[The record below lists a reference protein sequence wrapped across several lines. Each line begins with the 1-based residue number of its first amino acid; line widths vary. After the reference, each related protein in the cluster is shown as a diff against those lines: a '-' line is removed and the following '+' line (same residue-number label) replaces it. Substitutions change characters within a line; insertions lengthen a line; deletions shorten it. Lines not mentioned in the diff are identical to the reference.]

1 MPIEKI
7 PIVPEIMRID
17 TRTQAIDMQQIDN
30 RRFMFSPKT
39 GVLVLGRQY
48 KETSFVNA
56 SHAVELADAGITKDF
71 DDFVPGLDRDRRG
84 LSQRGDPLCPVRG
97 FQKHF
102 PF

>member
-17 TRTQAIDMQQIDN
+17 TGTQAIDMQQIGN
-30 RRFMFSPKT
+30 RRFLFNPKT

-48 KETSFVNA
+48 KETSLVNA

-71 DDFVPGLDRDRRG
+71 DDFVRG
-84 LSQRGDPLCPVRG
+84 WIKNDLT
-97 FQKHF
+97 
-102 PF
+102 